1 MLTDRPSWPPV
12 SGMPRGSD
20 EHLASAR
27 DEAMRRAYK
36 EMMAGDEADAYTGSL
51 NRLIKTDLYGMFI
64 LIYR

>member
-1 MLTDRPSWPPV
+1 
-12 SGMPRGSD
+12 MPRGSD

-36 EMMAGDEADAYTGSL
+36 EMMAGNEADANTGSL